1 MTIIN
6 FAHSALHVNLTRSI
20 CCLKIAVFL
29 LFILRKINLTNI
41 LTLLECEMN
50 KCH

>member
-20 CCLKIAVFL
+20 CCLEIAAL
-29 LFILRKINLTNI
+29 LLLILRKINLTNI
-41 LTLLECEMN
+41 LTLLECAMN
-50 KCH
+50 KCN